1 MNLTCREGP
10 PPASACSAA
19 NSGQVCPSVRFV
31 VSEKEDVKMSD
42 AKKVAILI
50 ATAFQDEEATQPK
63 EFLEELGAEVTYIG
77 LEKITYEGKYGRREV
92 AVDKIFEQVKL
103 EEFDAVIIPGGSAPE
118 HLRVKEAPVRF
129 IKEFAK
135 LGRPIAAI
143 CHGPQL
149 LITAD
154 LLRGRTITCYKGI
167 RDDVKLSGAN
177 YLDEPVVI
185 DGNLITSRK
194 PEDIPE
200 FNTALAL
207 ALGLATKAA

>member
-1 MNLTCREGP
+1 
-10 PPASACSAA
+10 
-19 NSGQVCPSVRFV
+19 
-31 VSEKEDVKMSD
+31 MSD
-42 AKKVAILI
+42 KKKVAILV
-50 ATAFQDEEATQPK
+50 ATAFQDEEATEPA
-63 EFLEELGAEVTYIG
+63 EFLKGLGVEVTYIG
-77 LEKITYEGKYGRREV
+77 LEKTTYKGKYGRREV
-92 AVDKIFEQVKL
+92 TADKTFDEVKP
-103 EEFDAVIIPGGSAPE
+103 EEFDAVVIPGGSAPE

-167 RDDVKLSGAN
+167 RDDVKLAGAN
-177 YLDEPVVI
+177 YLDEPVVV
-185 DGNLITSRK
+185 DGNFITSRK

-200 FNTALAL
+200 FNAALAL